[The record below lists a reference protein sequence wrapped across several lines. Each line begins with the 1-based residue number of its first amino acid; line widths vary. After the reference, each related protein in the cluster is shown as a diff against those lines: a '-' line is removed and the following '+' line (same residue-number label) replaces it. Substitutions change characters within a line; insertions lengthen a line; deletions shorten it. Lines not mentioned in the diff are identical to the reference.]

1 MESAEPRKLDRKHV
15 LLSAIVISPDGAQAA
30 RIRDLSSSGVHI
42 FCERPPT
49 IDSDVIFKRGD
60 VFAAAR
66 VAWSDK
72 AEAGLEFYRELDPA
86 QMARKAPD
94 T

>member
-1 MESAEPRKLDRKHV
+1 MDSAEPRKLDRKHV
-15 LLSAIVISPDGAQAA
+15 LLSAIVISPEGAQAA
-30 RIRDLSSSGVHI
+30 RIRDLSSSGVHV
-42 FCERPPT
+42 FCNRPPT

-72 AEAGLEFYRELDPA
+72 DEAGLEFYRQVDPA
-86 QMARKAPD
+86 RLGRSAAEE
-94 T
+94 